1 MSAANESVAGKP
13 SDGTETEKPKEVTI
27 GTEEGLS
34 EAQARARLT
43 QYGYNEIREEPPG
56 LLQSIL
62 GRLWG
67 PIPWMLEA
75 ALVLEVV
82 LGKVAGP
89 ALIAVWL
96 AFSAV
101 LGGVQERR
109 ARTALDLLRSRLQV
123 SSRVRRAGNWQI
135 LPAREIV
142 PGDQVHVRT
151 GDIVPADLT
160 IHAGTVEVDQSA
172 LTGESG
178 VVPRSRG
185 EMIYS
190 ASTVGRGEASGTVT
204 ATGPRSFYGR
214 TAELVRTARSVG
226 HLDQLLFTV
235 VRYLVSI
242 DAVLAV
248 VLVAA
253 VLWRGEDLL
262 ALIPFFLV
270 LVIATV
276 PVTMPAAFT
285 VANAVEA
292 RALTKEGV
300 LVTGLSALQEAA
312 TMDVLCID
320 KTGTLTQNQ
329 ESLAALVP
337 FAGESED
344 EVLTWAAASCD
355 EATQGPVE
363 LAILGAFKD
372 RSLQPLSRKK
382 FIPFDPAIKHS
393 EAHVNRDGQTLRVVL
408 GAPLVVQQLAEPQP
422 GLMTRVEALATSGAR
437 VLAVAA
443 GPEEH
448 LSIRG
453 LVALADSLREDAAQL
468 VKAIQQLGVKVLMV
482 TGDTRA
488 TAQAVSHAVGLGDH
502 FGNAENSLKNP
513 LQYDGFANFYPE
525 EKFHLVQAL
534 QRAGRI
540 AGMTGD
546 GVNDA
551 PALKQAEVGIAVHS
565 ASDVAKASAQIVLTV
580 PGLQGIVSV
589 VSGGRRVYRRMLTW
603 TLTKIAR
610 TVELAAL
617 LTFGYIA
624 TGFFVT
630 PLALIAVIVVLNDIV
645 TITLATDRVQGSL
658 APQQWDVREIARIGG
673 VLALGWLVLGFA
685 ILWAARNILK
695 LPTLQIQTLMFVYLM
710 YSAQATIYIT
720 RVPGRFW
727 SLAPSRYVA
736 AATIGNAAIASIL
749 AAWGIFMASVPVVL
763 LAGALGAVL
772 VATVLLDQVK
782 ISLFQKTG
790 LLGSSSPSGVNA

>member
-1 MSAANESVAGKP
+1 MSAANESAAGK
-13 SDGTETEKPKEVTI
+13 SADSTETEKPPEVTL
-27 GTEEGLS
+27 GPEAGLS
-34 EAQARARLT
+34 ESEARARLT
-43 QYGYNEIREEPPG
+43 QYGYNEIREEPSGP
-56 LLQSIL
+56 LRSIL

-75 ALVLEVV
+75 ALILEVV

-96 AFSAV
+96 VFSAV

-142 PGDQVHVRT
+142 PGDQVHVRM

-160 IHAGTVEVDQSA
+160 IDEGTVEVDQSA

-178 VVPRSRG
+178 VVPRSRS
-185 EMIYS
+185 ETIYS

-204 ATGPRSFYGR
+204 ATGFRSYYGR

-262 ALIPFFLV
+262 PLIPFFLV

-292 RALTKEGV
+292 RTLTNEGV

-320 KTGTLTQNQ
+320 KTGTLTQNK

-363 LAILGAFKD
+363 LAILGAFKE

-382 FIPFDPAIKHS
+382 FVPFDPAIKHS

-408 GAPLVVQQLAEPQP
+408 GSPLVVQQLAEPQP
-422 GLMTRVEALATSGAR
+422 ELMTQVEQLAASGAR

-453 LVALADSLREDAAQL
+453 LIALADSLRDDAAEL

-488 TAQAVSHAVGLGDH
+488 TAQAVSHAVGLGDR
-502 FGNAENSLKNP
+502 FGNAEDSLKNP
-513 LQYDGFANFYPE
+513 LEYDGFANFYPE

-534 QRAGRI
+534 QRSGRI

-603 TLTKIAR
+603 TITKIAR

-645 TITLATDRVQGSL
+645 TITLATDRVQGSST
-658 APQQWDVREIARIGG
+658 PRQWDVREIAKIGG
-673 VLALGWLVLGFA
+673 ALALGWLVLGFA
-685 ILWAARNILK
+685 ILWAAMNILK

-749 AAWGIFMASVPVVL
+749 AAWGILMASVPVVL
-763 LAGALGAVL
+763 LAGTLGAVL